1 MLAATLGNEYFRYDE
16 KARSL
21 VGDDTGE
28 TYRVGQRLQLRLA
41 EANPAS
47 GALRFELPEGK
58 GAPPERRDRMRTTTR
73 RGANPRGRP
82 ANIRHQGQAVTLR
95 RSDHGPLSHR
105 KAAEQTP
112 PMLGR
117 AAGPDRPRD
126 RQAARAAG

>member
-73 RGANPRGRP
+73 RGANRADARPTSATRAGGR
-82 ANIRHQGQAVTLR
+82 
-95 RSDHGPLSHR
+95 
-105 KAAEQTP
+105 AEQP
-112 PMLGR
+112 IASPS
-117 AAGPDRPRD
+117 D
-126 RQAARAAG
+126 